1 MGQPVEVRVLSPTQ
15 GSRVG
20 ITLHGVPERLDD
32 SELRDWWAFMRAHHA
47 VIGRLAQELEHEH
60 GMSLPYY
67 EVLLTLSRAPE
78 GRLRMSALAAS
89 VRLSP
94 SGLTR
99 LVDRLVRD
107 GRVERRPCAGDARV
121 MYAVLTPAGAAAFEG
136 AADTH
141 LRGIR
146 EHYLERLTR
155 AERQALRRSLEAL
168 TRGE

>member
-1 MGQPVEVRVLSPTQ
+1 
-15 GSRVG
+15 
-20 ITLHGVPERLDD
+20 
-32 SELRDWWAFMRAHHA
+32 MRAQHA
-47 VIGRLAQELEHEH
+47 VIGRLSQELEHEH

-67 EVLLTLSRAPE
+67 EVLLTLSRADD
-78 GRLRMSALAAS
+78 GRMRMSELAAS

-99 LVDRLVRD
+99 LFDRLVRD
-107 GRVERRPCAGDARV
+107 RRVERVPCGSDARV
-121 MYAVLTPAGAAAFEG
+121 MYAALTPAGSEAFQA

-146 EHYLERLTR
+146 EHYLQRLGR

-168 TRGE
+168 TRGD